1 MSCCP
6 DKQESSPGLTAQEG
20 GEEKSSGW
28 RGSEAAAQDSGL
40 EDSLLVG
47 QSFRE
52 LGAILSHLLS
62 GRGLKEMSCLAT
74 SVFCDPL
81 GEVFW
86 DFPFLSPADLLRY
99 LSGSSWE

>member
-20 GEEKSSGW
+20 GEEKSWGW

-74 SVFCDPL
+74 ETL
-81 GEVFW
+81 
-86 DFPFLSPADLLRY
+86 
-99 LSGSSWE
+99 